1 MVRKLWGGRHPTDVT
16 QRISQEMLLSWE
28 NEGSAFLRQN
38 FTGNKRHQSGQTILV
53 IKAKMQSGRTTGK
66 VLLTAGFYSSQ
77 QNSPRSWV
85 WASVKRWVQMDWAS
99 ERRPTQM
106 DWVSEKILAECLIQ
120 GLTE

>member
-1 MVRKLWGGRHPTDVT
+1 MNDEKTIGGHQTNVT
-16 QRISQEMLLSWE
+16 QRISQELLLSWE

-77 QNSPRSWV
+77 QNSPMSWV
-85 WASVKRWVQMDWAS
+85 WASVKRWVQMDW
-99 ERRPTQM
+99 
-106 DWVSEKILAECLIQ
+106 VSEKKLAECSIQ
-120 GLTE
+120 GLTG